1 VPYIAGAFNGSRM
14 CVWRQYSLVQSLV
27 FFFLRKE
34 SCVFRSL
41 QVMEFHPYGSG
52 DPCRFTTKNHGKISE
67 NQKNIEFRI
76 YKKMHMDMHTE
87 SNRKAYGCV
96 YSICMCCYHCLI
108 KTSQEDKHA
117 SIFTF
122 KERECE

>member
-1 VPYIAGAFNGSRM
+1 V
-14 CVWRQYSLVQSLV
+14 CVETIQLSAESC

-87 SNRKAYGCV
+87 SNRKAYGCA
-96 YSICMCCYHCLI
+96 YSICMCCYHSHKNL
-108 KTSQEDKHA
+108 SNREDKQA

-122 KERECE
+122 KERECG

>member
-1 VPYIAGAFNGSRM
+1 V
-14 CVWRQYSLVQSLV
+14 CVETIQLSAESC

-108 KTSQEDKHA
+108 KTSQEDKQA